1 VIRLAECGG
10 TSEPHLALE
19 VVYLQAQRWLAD
31 ADAFSGLT
39 DIPLRRN
46 GQEITNVPQLHEYY
60 DRPTAEVIS
69 LARLFR

>member
-1 VIRLAECGG
+1 
-10 TSEPHLALE
+10 
-19 VVYLQAQRWLAD
+19 VYLQAQRWLAD